1 MPLDGLSLV
10 EADPEAVDELR
21 LVGKGLRGVDDA
33 LCFSAH
39 RGDEALLGRN
49 VRVKDDTLQAF
60 FRAAAESGL
69 GDHANMEIRAVGGFI
84 VKLFDVK

>member
-33 LCFSAH
+33 LCFPAH

-49 VRVKDDTLQAF
+49 VRVKDDALQAF
-60 FRAAAESGL
+60 SAPPQNLASGIMPTWKSVPL
-69 GDHANMEIRAVGGFI
+69 EA
-84 VKLFDVK
+84 L